1 MDKPGLVKPKLTFWK
16 LVLTV
21 IMLAGFYSLLLRFVR
36 GLGASTNLSDAFPWG
51 LWVGFK
57 LFSVALAGGG
67 FTLAAVVHIFNLRR
81 YRPVLRPII
90 LTAFLGY
97 SMFIVS
103 LIIDLGRP
111 YRVWHPLVM
120 WNDHS
125 VMFEIAWCVM
135 LYTTVLLLEFI
146 PALFERLRW
155 NRALSWV
162 HAITIPVVIAGVILS
177 TLHQSSLGSLYLI
190 VPGKLY
196 PLWYSPFEPVFFFLS
211 ALCAGMAMTIFA
223 SWHSSKAFGKQLE
236 LPLLTGLGRVLAVLL
251 AFYVTVRALDL
262 LHRDVFHLLQLPRTE
277 TYLFLLEAV
286 LLIVPMV
293 LLFFRRIH
301 ENLTPLY
308 FCSVLTLLGIVANRM
323 NVAVTGMEAS
333 SGTYYFPK
341 WTELSITLTLVASA
355 FALFA
360 LAVKYLPVFPAASSV
375 AEPHAAKPK
384 AAAPARV
391 PGLAVPGLN
400 DVQS

>member
-1 MDKPGLVKPKLTFWK
+1 MDKPRFSFWK
-16 LVLTV
+16 VILAGVLAAGAYALVL
-21 IMLAGFYSLLLRFVR
+21 RFFR
-36 GLGASTNLSDAFPWG
+36 GLGASTNLTDAFPWG

-67 FTLAAVVHIFNLRR
+67 FTLAAVVHIFNLKR
-81 YRPVLRPII
+81 YHPILRPII

-146 PALFERLRW
+146 PALFEQMKW
-155 NRALSWV
+155 NRALGVV

-190 VPGKLY
+190 VPEKLY

-211 ALCAGMAMTIFA
+211 AICAGLAMVIFE
-223 SWHSSKAFGKQLE
+223 SWHSRKAFGKQLE
-236 LPLLTGLGRVLAVLL
+236 LSLLTGLGRVLAVSL
-251 AFYVTVRALDL
+251 AVYVTVRALDL
-262 LHRDVFHLLQLPRTE
+262 VHRGVGHLLLLPRTE
-277 TYLFLLEAV
+277 TYLFLLEAA
-286 LLIVPMV
+286 LLIVPMF
-293 LLFFRRIH
+293 LLFWRGIH
-301 ENLTPLY
+301 ESLTGLY
-308 FCSVLTLLGIVANRM
+308 LCSVLTLLGIVTNRM
-323 NVAVTGMEAS
+323 NVAITGMEAS
-333 SGTYYFPK
+333 SGTYYFPR
-341 WTELSITLTLVASA
+341 WTEFAITLSLVASA

-360 LAVKYLPVFPAASSV
+360 LAVKYLPVFPAARERYV
-375 AEPHAAKPK
+375 AEP
-384 AAAPARV
+384 APARV
-391 PGLAVPGLN
+391 YETRLEVPEFT
-400 DVQS
+400 DVSS